1 MTSLTMI
8 KPAPDGTRN
17 GAGLSNRLTALRRAG
32 AKAGKS
38 ALRPLWTAA
47 LGIAILLAIWSFGG
61 WLIASNP
68 QTASFADF
76 APGPTFARLYDM
88 IANGEIWRDVGPSLY
103 RIGYGLFWAT
113 AIGVPLGIAIGRLPI
128 LREITNIPFQ
138 LLRMISPLAW
148 MPIAVL
154 AFATWDSAIVF
165 LIGIAAVWPITF
177 ATANGLRKVDP
188 AWFRTA
194 RNLGARPSHML
205 FVIILPAIAGDVLT
219 GIRLA
224 LGVAWIV
231 LVPAEYLGVTSGL
244 GYAINDA
251 RDTLEYDRLAAT
263 VVVIGAIG
271 FALDL
276 VCQRL
281 IARASWAREE

>member
-8 KPAPDGTRN
+8 KPAPDSTGN
-17 GAGLSNRLTALRRAG
+17 GAGLPARLATLRQAG

-165 LIGIAAVWPITF
+165 LIGVAAVWPITF

-276 VCQRL
+276 ICQRL